1 MVYRTLT
8 ILTAIF
14 LFVALSASAQDP
26 GQPDTLRIDSI
37 QVDPGEQAALDVT
50 FFNDE
55 ELSSLQV
62 PLAWSSSDI
71 TLDSV
76 SFAGSRVDYINTSII
91 NIDNPNQ
98 RVLTIVIVLFEDPI
112 PAGDGLY
119 AKFYFDVPS
128 GTPDQKV
135 YVDTLSYTPSD
146 NPLFAINA
154 SNTFLP
160 IVDPGMIVIGEPAD
174 PPTIG
179 VTPASFAFEALAGQV
194 TPDPQILAV
203 SNEGGDPLNWTATW
217 NESWLEVLPAFG
229 SVLANVPQNVQVAIN
244 TTALTPGLYKDTIV
258 VSDPTAT
265 NDPVKIPVEYNVVE
279 PPPIISISPDEFIFN
294 AVASGSNPPD
304 QFLEIANDGYG
315 TLEWTATNDSSWLIL
330 SPSSGTGNAT
340 VTVSIDITGLPFGV
354 YYDTIVVSDPD
365 ATNDPQMA
373 EVRLEVAS
381 DLPLIAVDTN
391 FFYLNV
397 TGISNPANRVF
408 TIFNGG
414 GGSMNYSLQEN
425 SSRIASLSP
434 SSGAVPQV
442 VSVSFKTIGGVEGDE
457 YEDTVWVSSTEALN
471 SPQPVVF
478 HFRFTSN
485 PDNIVANMS
494 SISAEYYECGQGM
507 SGAPEQLFNLAIT
520 NQNGDPLDFDLDWNS
535 DWFDLGATSGTTPA
549 FYTPQFDYCDMA
561 SGIYYDTLV
570 IFAISAINNPVR
582 IPLQLT
588 ILPTTE
594 TPELWAD
601 RDSLHFYP
609 RVNKDSRIGLITVN
623 NVNPG
628 CMEWSM
634 TETIPWLIS
643 NIDSSNCKKY
653 PWFIHLY
660 ADGTNLPLGRY
671 VDDIELTSPT
681 ATNSPILIEVT
692 ADVWKYYGDIDWDGK
707 IDLLDI
713 IYMIRYVFFDE
724 TEPMPFKLIGDVNCD
739 RKLDLLDILRMID
752 YKYHNGDPY
761 CGNVSK

>member
-1 MVYRTLT
+1 MVYRMLT

-14 LFVALSASAQDP
+14 LFIALSASAQDP

-37 QVDPGEQAALDVT
+37 QVDPGEQAVLDIT

-55 ELSSLQV
+55 ELGGLQV
-62 PLAWSSSDI
+62 PLTWSIPDI

-76 SFAGSRVDYINTSII
+76 SFVGSRVDYVGTLLS

-98 RVLTIVIVLFEDPI
+98 KVLTIVILLFEDPI

-119 AKFYFDVPS
+119 ARFYFDIPP

-135 YVDTLSYTPSD
+135 YVDTLSYTSSD
-146 NPLFAINA
+146 NLVFAINA

-179 VTPASFAFEALAGQV
+179 VSPASFAFEALAGQV

-217 NESWLEVLPAFG
+217 DESWLEVLPAFG
-229 SVLANVPQNVQVAIN
+229 SVLAGVPQNVQVAIN

-330 SPSSGTGNAT
+330 SPSSGTGDAT

-354 YYDTIVVSDPD
+354 YYDTIVVSVPD

-391 FFYLNV
+391 YFFLNV
-397 TGISNPANRVF
+397 TGISNPHNRVF

-425 SSRIASLSP
+425 STRIVSLSP
-434 SSGAVPQV
+434 SSGAVPQAV
-442 VSVSFKTIGGVEGDE
+442 TVGFKTIGGVEGDE

-478 HFRFTSN
+478 HFRFTSS
-485 PDNIVANMS
+485 PDNIVVNMS
-494 SISAEYYECGQGM
+494 SISDEYYECGQGM
-507 SGAPEQLFNLAIT
+507 SGAPEQSFDLAIT
-520 NQNGDPLDFDLDWNS
+520 NQNGEPLDFALDWDS
-535 DWFDLGATSGTTPA
+535 DWFELGATSGTTPA
-549 FYTPQFDYCDMA
+549 FYTPQFDYCGLA
-561 SGIYYDTLV
+561 PGVYYDTLV

-601 RDSLHFYP
+601 KDSLHFYP
-609 RVNKDSRIGLITVN
+609 RVNKDSRIALITVN

-653 PWFIHLY
+653 PWFISTY
-660 ADGTNLPLGRY
+660 ANGTSLPLGRY
-671 VDDIELTSPT
+671 IDNIELSSPT
-681 ATNSPILIEVT
+681 ATNSPIVIEVT
-692 ADVWKYYGDIDWDGK
+692 ADVWAYYGDTDWDGK

-713 IYMIRYVFFDE
+713 IYMIRYIFYDE
-724 TEPMPFKLIGDVNCD
+724 AEPMPFKLIGDVNCD
-739 RKLDLLDILRMID
+739 RKLDLLDVLRMID
-752 YKYHNGDPY
+752 YKFYHGEPY